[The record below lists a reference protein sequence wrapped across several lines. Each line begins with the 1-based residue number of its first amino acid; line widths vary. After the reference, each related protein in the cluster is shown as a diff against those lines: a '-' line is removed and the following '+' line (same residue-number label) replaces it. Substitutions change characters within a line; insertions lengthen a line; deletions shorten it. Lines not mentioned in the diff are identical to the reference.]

1 MACQCHS
8 VNQGRLFFKSHLE
21 PYDERDSEAKSGLS
35 GKDRLTGD
43 AALAYVCP
51 ALRLKHWL
59 RGSGE
64 CPDPKKL
71 LEVPR
76 AHMGAQP

>member
-1 MACQCHS
+1 MAHECHS
-8 VNQGRLFFKSHLE
+8 VNQGRLFCKSHLE

-35 GKDRLTGD
+35 GKDRLIRD
-43 AALAYVCP
+43 AASAVCQ
-51 ALRLKHWL
+51 ALGLRHWL

-76 AHMGAQP
+76 AHLGAQP